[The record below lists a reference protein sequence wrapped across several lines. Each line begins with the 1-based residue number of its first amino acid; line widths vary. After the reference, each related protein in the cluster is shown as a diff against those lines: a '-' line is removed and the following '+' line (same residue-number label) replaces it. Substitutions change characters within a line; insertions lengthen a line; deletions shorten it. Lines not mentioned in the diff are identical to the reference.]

1 MKKCDNYC
9 QTDSKKLTGY
19 GLIKG
24 QKVFLRCVVSDIK
37 DNCVIA
43 VRPNEMGFPS
53 ADFNVHRNDIVESTN
68 SEPIKTF
75 TTQEVQSA
83 INGVPTKEDGN
94 TCNMRDVK
102 RVLLDNGLIPTPVS
116 NDEAPATSPI
126 ETFTTQEVQ
135 YAISYFLEYGEMQF
149 GKSQCGYFSG
159 DGWAAR
165 ALRFHLGRL
174 KSDNRKCDE
183 PNAQEL

>member
-1 MKKCDNYC
+1 MKICDCCGCRTAIDDLSESGIILC
-9 QTDSKKLTGY
+9 QLCLNDERLTM
-19 GLIKG
+19 IKIIAELESEG
-24 QKVFLRCVVSDIK
+24 IDVISFLRQIYAFHQRNKMDLDKVL
-37 DNCVIA
+37 NC
-43 VRPNEMGFPS
+43 
-53 ADFNVHRNDIVESTN
+53 
-68 SEPIKTF
+68 
-75 TTQEVQSA
+75 
-83 INGVPTKEDGN
+83 VPTKEDGN

-116 NDEAPATSPI
+116 NDETPATSPI

-135 YAISYFLEYGEMQF
+135 SAISYFLEYGEMQF

-183 PNAQEL
+183 ILAQEL